1 MIFERPIEVLEKALW
16 NASEGRLRDFT
27 MPSKDLE
34 KELLE
39 ALDSF
44 EAFDGVGEEVWA
56 LVGVWQPAI
65 FYI

>member
-1 MIFERPIEVLEKALW
+1 MIFERPFEVLEKALW

-34 KELLE
+34 KEV
-39 ALDSF
+39 LDYF
-44 EAFDGVGEEVWA
+44 EAFDGVGEEYWA